1 MRRAEH
7 RPRRLDDTHRLKTYH
22 SDRDFPLGPATAPLG
37 SPRETRSHVGRVER
51 DRERER
57 ERERN
62 RERPKPRLF
71 ESASTISSHYP
82 SSRCRQDSFEH
93 VHRHG
98 RTRSLSVP
106 RSFSPPPSDDE
117 TSAQD
122 SDDQTRRLK
131 ARQTPKP
138 KTRDRE
144 HYPSGH
150 RPSLQ
155 YYKNDQA
162 SWSSPRLA
170 VWPNAS
176 SRAPSKSPEPVEPV
190 RRKRMDR
197 ELRRAVFDRD
207 SSFHQLNDER
217 DSLYSTPSEPNLRAR
232 HNIGVDDGLVGSGL
246 VSPRKPSGLARSMS
260 GTGTYDH
267 DGRQGGLS
275 LRKPGTS
282 SRAPSVAPSYYH
294 PALESDQ
301 YTEVHV
307 LILTWAFH
315 DLKVTDS
322 DSHPYLFGPGSEFVS
337 LEEETRRLRDTFESY
352 GYFVDDWDIPMRD
365 PLKTMLTKLKQFG
378 KYARDDRLLI
388 VYYHGHGSLDERSE
402 LVFSSHEHPTD
413 PQWAQTAAAELY
425 AAILSQDACP
435 HHGKPTT
442 PYHELMKKYERYRPI
457 SKVKWSDI
465 RSAILGINSDLLLIL
480 DCCAA
485 GGANLDM
492 EHSDATDTYH
502 TEGPSGKIYTKHL
515 LAACGFES
523 STSDDMTSAM
533 CDVLDEWPGPDGGG
547 LESSGMLVSTH
558 GGGPGGHGG
567 YAGKWLT
574 TRKLH
579 QIVES
584 KLQRDAAMTAVG
596 LRSASQPIFKQLLP
610 VDLPERYITL
620 PNLQGKQQ
628 SSSRNQSRGRHRSSH
643 HSSQT
648 ASTTDGGDTIVGG
661 SAMNP
666 GVEYGIDDAIPGSAT
681 QVGLGTARARSRSRF
696 SARDLSQGRLS
707 TRAERD
713 RESGLR
719 ERDGSVR
726 DSGRDREGSISTIR
740 ERDRDRER
748 ERDSHR
754 DRDNEREEREEGW
767 DVVSMREG
775 LRERI
780 GNVRESGRDRDHER
794 DSWDR

>member
-1 MRRAEH
+1 MRRAE
-7 RPRRLDDTHRLKTYH
+7 RPRHLDDAPRYKTYH
-22 SDRDFPLGPATAPLG
+22 SDRDFPPGPATAPLG
-37 SPRETRSHVGRVER
+37 SPRETRSHVGRLEK
-51 DRERER
+51 DHHR

-62 RERPKPRLF
+62 RDRERPKPRLVG
-71 ESASTISSHYP
+71 SASTVSSHYP
-82 SSRCRQDSFEH
+82 STRRRQDSLEH
-93 VHRHG
+93 VPRHA

-106 RSFSPPPSDDE
+106 RSSFSPTPTDDE

-122 SDDQTRRLK
+122 SDEERRSRLK
-131 ARQTPKP
+131 ARHTPKT

-170 VWPNAS
+170 VWPSAS
-176 SRAPSKSPEPVEPV
+176 SRPPSKSPEPV
-190 RRKRMDR
+190 RRPRMDR

-207 SSFHQLNDER
+207 SSFHQVNDDR
-217 DSLYSTPSEPNLRAR
+217 DSLYSPPSEPNLRAR
-232 HNIGVDDGLVGSGL
+232 HNIAVDDGLVGSGL
-246 VSPRKPSGLARSMS
+246 VSPRKPSSLARSMS
-260 GTGTYDH
+260 GTGTFEGYE
-267 DGRQGGLS
+267 GRQGGLS

-282 SRAPSVAPSYYH
+282 SGVPSIAPSYRH
-294 PALESDQ
+294 HAPESAQ
-301 YTEVHV
+301 YEEVRV

-315 DLKVTDS
+315 DLKVGDG
-322 DSHPYLFGPGSEFVS
+322 DSHPYMFGPGSEFVS

-352 GYFVDDWDIPMRD
+352 GYTVDDWLIPMRD
-365 PLKTMLTKLKQFG
+365 PLKALLTKLAQFS
-378 KYARDDRLLI
+378 KWKSDDTLLI

-413 PQWAQTAAAELY
+413 AQWAQTAAAELY
-425 AAILSQDACP
+425 AAILNQDACP

-492 EHSDATDTYH
+492 ENSDATDTYH
-502 TEGPSGKIYTKHL
+502 SEGPSGKIYTKHL

-533 CDVLDEWPGPDGGG
+533 CDVLDEWPGPDDAGS
-547 LESSGMLVSTH
+547 ESSGGVMLSTH
-558 GGGPGGHGG
+558 GGGPNGHGG

-620 PNLQGKQQ
+620 PNLQGKR
-628 SSSRNQSRGRHRSSH
+628 SRNPSRGRNRSCH
-643 HSSQT
+643 HNSQA
-648 ASTTDGGDTIVGG
+648 ASTCADNDAMKGG
-661 SAMNP
+661 
-666 GVEYGIDDAIPGSAT
+666 GVEYGMGIDDGMSVSAT
-681 QVGLGTARARSRSRF
+681 QVGLGTARSRSRIA
-696 SARDLSQGRLS
+696 ARDLSLGRLS

-726 DSGRDREGSISTIR
+726 DKSH
-740 ERDRDRER
+740 RDRDRER
-748 ERDSHR
+748 DRER
-754 DRDNEREEREEGW
+754 EREEKDEGW
-767 DVVSMREG
+767 DVVSIREG
-775 LRERI
+775 LRDRD
-780 GNVRESGRDRDHER
+780 GSVRESGRER
-794 DSWDR
+794 ERERGDW